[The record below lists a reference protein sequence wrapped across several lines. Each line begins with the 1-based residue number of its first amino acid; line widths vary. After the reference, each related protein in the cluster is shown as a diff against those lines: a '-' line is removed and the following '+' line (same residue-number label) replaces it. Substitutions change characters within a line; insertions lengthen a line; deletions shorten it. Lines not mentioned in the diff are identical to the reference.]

1 MELSDAQKKA
11 RNEALMRWT
20 IEQEIAE
27 WDRWYP
33 GWADWYYGR

>member
-11 RNEALMRWT
+11 RNEALMRWA

-27 WDRWYP
+27 WDRWHP